1 MKTLTNIREKERN
14 NVEGLGLIF
23 VIILGVLFVIFA
35 TAKMKLHPFL
45 SLLIAAFAIGIVAG
59 LPLSDVVEAV
69 NSGFGGLMSSIGLVI
84 IFGTIIGVILEKSG
98 AALRMA
104 EVVLRIV
111 GEKRPQMAMSLIGG
125 IVSIPVFCDSG
136 FVILSSLKKALA
148 KKAKVAVTSMTIAL
162 STGLFATHT
171 LVPPTPGPIA
181 AAGNI
186 GAEAYLGTII
196 LIGIIVVIPVIFTG
210 YLWAIKV
217 GTKMKVE
224 GEDKEEEAYDYEAI
238 VKAFG
243 EMPSAAKS
251 FAPIIVPII
260 LIGLSSIITFA
271 GWNGTLASIFLFLGS
286 PVVALLVGVL
296 FAFALLPSYDE
307 ETLTEWI
314 GIGIKEAAPILLITG
329 AGGAFGTV
337 ISTTPIADYIQSFG
351 QNTLWTGAMFLI
363 IPFLIAA
370 ALKSAQGSSTAAIVI
385 TSTLIAPLLPD
396 LGITGAVPLALV
408 VMAVGA
414 GAMVVSH
421 VNDSYF
427 WVVKEF
433 SGMTVTQAYKAQT
446 AATLFQGLV
455 AFIITFLLWSI
466 FV

>member
-1 MKTLTNIREKERN
+1 M
-14 NVEGLGLIF
+14 EGLGL
-23 VIILGVLFVIFA
+23 VLIIVLGVLFVILA
-35 TAKMKLHPFL
+35 TAKFKLHPFL
-45 SLLIAAFAIGIVAG
+45 SLLISAFAIGILSG
-59 LPLSDVVEAV
+59 MPLGDVVTAV
-69 NSGFGGLMSSIGLVI
+69 NDGFGGLMGGIGLVI
-84 IFGTIIGVILEKSG
+84 VFGTIIGIILEKSG

-111 GEKRPQMAMSLIGG
+111 GEKRPQLAMSAIGS

-136 FVILSSLKKALA
+136 YVILSSLKKALA
-148 KKAKVAVTSMTIAL
+148 NKTKVTVASMAIAL

-186 GAEAYLGTII
+186 GAQNYLGTVI
-196 LIGIIVVIPVIFTG
+196 LFGIIVAIPAILVG
-210 YLWAIKV
+210 YLWAVKAGSKIHI
-217 GTKMKVE
+217 
-224 GEDKEEEAYDYEAI
+224 DSSDDDHLYDYDE
-238 VKAFG
+238 VVSSFG
-243 EMPSAAKS
+243 DMPSAAKS
-251 FAPIIVPII
+251 FAPILVPIL
-260 LIGLSSIITFA
+260 LIGFSSVITFA
-271 GWNGTLASIFLFLGS
+271 GWEGSLFSFFLFLGS

-296 FAFALLPSYDE
+296 FAFFLLPKYDE

-329 AGGAFGTV
+329 AGGAFGSV
-337 ISTTPIADYIQSFG
+337 ISSTSIADLI
-351 QNTLWTGAMFLI
+351 TGIAENEVAIGALFI
-363 IPFLIAA
+363 FIPFIIAA

-385 TSTLIAPLLPD
+385 TSTLIAPLLPQI
-396 LGITGAVPLALV
+396 GIEGAVPLALV

-433 SGMTVTQAYKAQT
+433 SGMSITQAYKAQT
-446 AATLFQGLV
+446 MGTLLQGITAIVVTSILWFILV
-455 AFIITFLLWSI
+455 
-466 FV
+466 

>member
-1 MKTLTNIREKERN
+1 M
-14 NVEGLGLIF
+14 EGYGLILLI
-23 VIILGVLFVIFA
+23 VAGVLFVVFA
-35 TAKMKLHPFL
+35 TAKLRLHPFL
-45 SLLIAAFAIGIVAG
+45 SLLIAAFGIGILAG
-59 LPLSDVVEAV
+59 LPLSKVVDSV
-69 NSGFGGLMSSIGLVI
+69 NGGFGGLMGSIGLVI
-84 IFGTIIGVILEKSG
+84 VFGTIIGVILEKSG

-111 GEKRPQMAMSLIGG
+111 GEKRPQMAMSLIGA

-136 FVILSSLKKALA
+136 FIILSSLKKALA
-148 KKAKVAVTSMTIAL
+148 KKAKVAVASMAIAL

-186 GAEAYLGTII
+186 GAEDYLGTII
-196 LIGIIVVIPVIFTG
+196 LIGIIVAIPAIIAG
-210 YLWAIKV
+210 YIWAIKV
-217 GTKMKVE
+217 GTKIKVE
-224 GEDKEEEAYDYEAI
+224 GEDDENAAFDYDTI
-238 VKAFG
+238 VKEFG
-243 EMPSAAKS
+243 EMPSAVKS
-251 FAPIIVPII
+251 FAPIVVPIL
-260 LIGLSSIITFA
+260 LIGFSSVITFA
-271 GWNGTLASIFLFLGS
+271 GWTGTFFDIFLFLGS
-286 PVVALLVGVL
+286 PVVALLIGVL
-296 FAFALLPSYDE
+296 FAFLLMPDYNE

-337 ISTTPIADYIQSFG
+337 IKATPVADFIQGFG
-351 QNTLWTGAMFLI
+351 DNAFFTGAMFLF

-385 TSTLIAPLLPD
+385 ASTLVAPLLTD
-396 LGITGAVPLALV
+396 LGITGAIPLALV

-433 SGMTVTQAYKAQT
+433 SGMSVTQAYKAQT
-446 AATLFQGLV
+446 AGTLLQGVVAITVTFILWILLV
-455 AFIITFLLWSI
+455 
-466 FV
+466 